1 MVIMEGAQ
9 AQIVLAVL
17 LQRDAGEF
25 HLANQRD
32 FAFQVVE
39 FVIGHYRLNASPR
52 WRISWIS

>member
-39 FVIGHYRLNASPR
+39 FVIGDSVTTG
-52 WRISWIS
+52 